1 MFHIMYYN
9 NISVAKEVKS
19 DMARS
24 NGVYVMRVASMLTG
38 MHPQTLRK
46 YERTGLLKPSRSKK
60 LRMYSDEDI
69 ARLKTIKYL
78 VDDLGLNL
86 AGVRIALN
94 IQEKVAKIKKQVAST
109 DLNAER
115 KKKLLK
121 SLDESLLVFGT
132 ALKHDTE

>member
-1 MFHIMYYN
+1 MFHIMDYN
-9 NISVAKEVKS
+9 SASATKEVKS
-19 DMARS
+19 DMERA

-69 ARLKTIKYL
+69 ARLRTIKYL

-94 IQEKVAKIKKQVAST
+94 IQERVAKIKKQVTSA
-109 DLNAER
+109 DLNAEG

-121 SLDESLLVFGT
+121 SLDESLMVFGT
-132 ALKHDTE
+132 TRKHNPE

>member
-60 LRMYSDEDI
+60 LRMYSDENI
-69 ARLKTIKYL
+69 ARLRTIKYL

-86 AGVRIALN
+86 AGVRIALD
-94 IQEKVAKIKKQVAST
+94 IQEKVAKIKKQVASA

-121 SLDESLLVFGT
+121 SLNESLMVFGT
-132 ALKHDTE
+132 ALKHDME